1 MDLISGCFLENHR
14 DVFLKFVQK
23 ILFFVQKIIQ
33 TCRGSPQRRRRLILY
48 MPEIMHTEAEK
59 DSYMYSV
66 MANHAES
73 GRYLHPDT
81 KKAPFG
87 SVFTAKGAFLI
98 YL

>member
-1 MDLISGCFLENHR
+1 
-14 DVFLKFVQK
+14 
-23 ILFFVQKIIQ
+23 
-33 TCRGSPQRRRRLILY
+33 
-48 MPEIMHTEAEK
+48 MPEKMHTEAEK